1 MSLPPIRWRRAAWS
15 ACLALV
21 PWVAAAQSLPAG
33 YVPYKDVQIG
43 LDPATARIALPA
55 GRPEVVLAF
64 AGGACGDERWGA
76 VDGATFAAANV
87 PALVRAGQ
95 RYWVS
100 TGGAEARFT
109 CDRADGLRAFVARHD
124 SPLLQGLDFDIER
137 DQTPEEIDAL
147 VRTVATVARER
158 PGLRWMFTL
167 ATLAGSDGHGA
178 GLNAT
183 GEAVMAAL
191 RRHGLDQ
198 AIVNLMVMDYGPG
211 TAANCVP
218 RTDAPRCDMARSALQ
233 AQRLLAA
240 RHGWPAARTALT
252 PMLGVNDV
260 TDNVFGPDD
269 AAWLLREARA
279 AGLAGLFAWSLDR
292 DGPCSAGE
300 PLVSPRCH
308 GLPGLPRGH
317 FLDLR

>member
-1 MSLPPIRWRRAAWS
+1 MSPRSVRWRRAALS
-15 ACLALV
+15 AALALV
-21 PWVAAAQSLPAG
+21 PTWAAAQAAPAG
-33 YVPYKDVQIG
+33 LVPYKDVQIG
-43 LDPATARIALPA
+43 LDPATARVAWPRDL
-55 GRPEVVLAF
+55 PEVVLAF
-64 AGGACGDERWGA
+64 AGGRCGHERWGA
-76 VDGATFAAANV
+76 VDGAAFAAANL
-87 PALVRAGQ
+87 PALVQAGR

-100 TGGAEARFT
+100 TGGAEARFS
-109 CDRADGLRAFVARHD
+109 CDSADGLRAFVQRYD

-147 VRTVATVARER
+147 VRHAVTVARER

-167 ATLAGSDGHGA
+167 ATLAGSDERGA

-211 TAANCVP
+211 TPANCVP
-218 RTDAPRCDMARSALQ
+218 RADAPRCDMARSALQ
-233 AQRLLAA
+233 AQRLLAQ

-260 TDNVFGPDD
+260 TDNVFSPED

-279 AGLAGLFAWSLDR
+279 AGLAGVFAWSLDR
-292 DGPCSAGE
+292 DGPCAAAE